1 MNSTRNQIPADE
13 LPTRPRF
20 GRKEGAGRSL
30 AVGSLAVR
38 SRVVGLLA
46 VGLLVL
52 AWTASL
58 VPAAAAGI
66 GEASPAAAADETVPE
81 PTQLSVLDAVVL
93 GAVEG
98 VTEFLPIS
106 STGHLFF
113 TERLLG
119 IGDTPSEKAAA
130 DSFAI
135 VIQIG
140 AILAVAL
147 LYWHRIL
154 SILRGF
160 FGKDEQ
166 GRQLL
171 IRLLIAFGPAVVVA
185 LIAEDAIK
193 EHLFGGWPIVAAWA
207 VGGLAIFAA
216 RSRLDDAG
224 GDDPGPGGNKEVS
237 PAVITPQHALLIGA
251 AQAVAMWPGTSR
263 SLITILAAVL
273 LGYSLSTAVEF
284 SFLLGLLTLGAATA
298 YEGLNSGSEIV
309 SSFGVAMPLL
319 GIATAALTAAVSVKW
334 MVGYLQRRS
343 FVVFAYYRLA
353 AAALGATL
361 LIAGVVKSG
370 A

>member
-113 TERLLG
+113 TER
-119 IGDTPSEKAAA
+119 
-130 DSFAI
+130 
-135 VIQIG
+135 
-140 AILAVAL
+140 
-147 LYWHRIL
+147 IL
-154 SILRGF
+154 SIGNNSIYL
-160 FGKDEQ
+160 DTE
-166 GRQLL
+166 
-171 IRLLIAFGPAVVVA
+171 
-185 LIAEDAIK
+185 
-193 EHLFGGWPIVAAWA
+193 
-207 VGGLAIFAA
+207 
-216 RSRLDDAG
+216 SR
-224 GDDPGPGGNKEVS
+224 
-237 PAVITPQHALLIGA
+237 T
-251 AQAVAMWPGTSR
+251 M
-263 SLITILAAVL
+263 
-273 LGYSLSTAVEF
+273 
-284 SFLLGLLTLGAATA
+284 
-298 YEGLNSGSEIV
+298 
-309 SSFGVAMPLL
+309 
-319 GIATAALTAAVSVKW
+319 IATGHPQDALKNGHPKVRHFLTRGGEAPPPRPNLPA
-334 MVGYLQRRS
+334 Q
-343 FVVFAYYRLA
+343 
-353 AAALGATL
+353 TP
-361 LIAGVVKSG
+361 
-370 A
+370 